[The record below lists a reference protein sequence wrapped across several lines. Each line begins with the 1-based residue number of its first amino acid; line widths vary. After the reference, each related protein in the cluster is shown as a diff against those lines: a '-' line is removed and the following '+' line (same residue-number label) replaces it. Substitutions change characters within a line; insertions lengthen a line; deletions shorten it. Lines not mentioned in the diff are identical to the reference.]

1 MKFILKGLSFFF
13 QPLLKSQAN
22 GKIVLYNIVVENQD
36 RPTESVHYSVGAP
49 ALGTQLSLDPS
60 SYKIHITA
68 SNSVGE
74 SPESVMILSN
84 NSGHGE
90 SALVK
95 LSSFSRK
102 ILEIVPSSDI
112 LNK

>member
-1 MKFILKGLSFFF
+1 MKLILKGLSFF

-22 GKIVLYNIVVENQD
+22 GKIIFYNIVVENQD
-36 RPTESVHYSVGAP
+36 RPTESKHYPVRAP
-49 ALGTQLSLDPS
+49 ALGTQLSLDLS

-68 SNSVGE
+68 NNSMGV

-90 SALVK
+90 LALVN
-95 LSSFSRK
+95 LAS
-102 ILEIVPSSDI
+102 ILKENIGAIS
-112 LNK
+112 K